1 MIRAETTLTPEH
13 TAALYRY
20 VRNTKES
27 KSLRSTTLLLTIVEV
42 ILILWLLL
50 PRIFNGGIIAPLA
63 GLGAIYLGSSVVK
76 AWIIHFKKPKLPKD
90 TVTYRYAFDESD
102 FSFVKTH
109 KDFSGE
115 HHKRYESI
123 FLAVEWEDWF
133 FIWVN
138 STEACVIRKNE
149 LDGGTPE
156 ELRKFLKN
164 KLGTRFTSPQLY
176 S

>member
-13 TAALYRY
+13 SAALYRY
-20 VRNTKES
+20 VRSTKES
-27 KSLRSTTLLLTIVEV
+27 KSLRSTTLLLTIVEA
-42 ILILWLLL
+42 ILILWLL
-50 PRIFNGGIIAPLA
+50 PRIFNGGIISLLA
-63 GLGAIYLGSSVVK
+63 GVGVIYLGSSVVK
-76 AWIIHFKKPKLPKD
+76 AWIFHFKKPKLPKD
-90 TVTYRYAFDESD
+90 TMTYRYAFDESD
-102 FSFVKTH
+102 FSFVKTR

-115 HHKRYESI
+115 RHKRYESI

-133 FIWVN
+133 FIWLN
-138 STEACVIRKNE
+138 SAEACVIRKDE

-176 S
+176 A

>member
-13 TAALYRY
+13 SAALYRY
-20 VRNTKES
+20 VRSTKES
-27 KSLRSTTLLLTIVEV
+27 KNLRSTILLLTVVEV
-42 ILILWLLL
+42 MLILWLL
-50 PRIFNGGIIAPLA
+50 PRIFNGGIIAPFA
-63 GLGAIYLGSSVVK
+63 GLVAIYLGSSVVK
-76 AWIIHFKKPKLPKD
+76 TWINQFKKPKLPKD
-90 TVTYRYAFDESD
+90 TMTYRYAFDESD
-102 FSFVKTH
+102 FSFVKTQ

-115 HHKRYESI
+115 RHKRYESI

-133 FIWVN
+133 FIWIN
-138 STEACVIRKNE
+138 SKEACVIRKNE

-176 S
+176 A